1 MEEGVAHRAADD
13 VERRADGA
21 RDRLD
26 EGGLAAARLAGQA
39 VDLVAVDVQAD
50 VVDGADLAVDAE
62 ILHLVIGLEMRRL
75 HHRPGRLPGVFP
87 PRPAVRFGRRG
98 HQLAPPIRLSRL
110 RGSMY
115 SFIEIASRN
124 SPMKVIVT
132 KTVGK
137 TNHHQTPETMAL
149 CWLAQ

>member
-1 MEEGVAHRAADD
+1 MARAI
-13 VERRADGA
+13 VLMKVVLPQLE
-21 RDRLD
+21 
-26 EGGLAAARLAGQA
+26 LAGQA

-62 ILHLVIGLEMRRL
+62 ILHLVVGLEMRGL
-75 HHRPGRLPGVFP
+75 HHRPGRPPGVLSAATGL
-87 PRPAVRFGRRG
+87 RLRARGG

-115 SFIEIASRN
+115 SFIEIASRK
-124 SPMKVIVT
+124 SPMKVTVT